1 MGQKVAAAR
10 RRTAFLQPATLKSG
24 RFLGSLSDSPKS
36 SEKRRL
42 KRSHSIM
49 FSPSSDLLICGGGI
63 AGKACALA
71 LAQIGLQVTL
81 LGARPAAALPTQGYA
96 QRLYALNAA
105 SRQLLEDLRVWPQ
118 MPPERIQPVQAMHIR
133 ADGAQLA
140 FDARDARSEA
150 LAWIVESDAIE
161 TALDLALRFERRV
174 VIDPAQAARLSRLT
188 DPSGQTVWQVQTTD
202 DRTLQTPLL
211 IGADGEHSLVRRVS
225 GIAMNTHDYLQRGV
239 VANFISTAPHEGAA
253 FQTFAGGGVIALLPL
268 APLQGQAMV
277 SLVWSAPEALALEL
291 LALSPEALAQR
302 VDAHLPA
309 LRAQHLGPLQ
319 ATGPAAAWRLQR
331 QLARRTVADGLVL
344 IGDAAHR
351 VHPLAGQGLNLGL
364 QDVQVLARTLQQ
376 RGVGQAVHDPRLL
389 RRYSRAR
396 AEQVLALATTT
407 DALARLYGA
416 GSRVPGPLRAL
427 GLQTANALPPV
438 RQLLTRYASG
448 LPYLA

>member
-1 MGQKVAAAR
+1 
-10 RRTAFLQPATLKSG
+10 
-24 RFLGSLSDSPKS
+24 LSDSPKFP
-36 SEKRRL
+36 ETQRF

-49 FSPSSDLLICGGGI
+49 STPSSDLLICGGGI

-105 SRQLLEDLRVWPQ
+105 SRQLLEELRVWPQ

-174 VIDPAQAARLSRLT
+174 VIDPAQAARLQRQ
-188 DPSGQTVWQVQTTD
+188 PAAAGWQVQTD
-202 DRTLQTPLL
+202 DGRTLQAALL
-211 IGADGEHSLVRRVS
+211 IGADGEHSLVRKVS
-225 GIAMNTHDYLQRGV
+225 GIAMDTHDYLQRGV
-239 VANFISTAPHEGAA
+239 VANFLCAAPHEGAA
-253 FQTFAGGGVIALLPL
+253 FQTFADGGVIALLPL
-268 APLQGQAMV
+268 APLQGRPMV

-291 LALSPEALAQR
+291 LDLSPEALAQR
-302 VDAHLPA
+302 VEAHLPA

-319 ATGPAAAWRLQR
+319 ATGPAAAWRLQL

-376 RGVGQAVHDPRLL
+376 RGAGQAVHDPRLL

-407 DALARLYGA
+407 DALARLYAA

>member
-1 MGQKVAAAR
+1 M
-10 RRTAFLQPATLKSG
+10 S
-24 RFLGSLSDSPKS
+24 
-36 SEKRRL
+36 
-42 KRSHSIM
+42 
-49 FSPSSDLLICGGGI
+49 SPSSDLLICGGGI

-105 SRQLLEDLRVWPQ
+105 SRQLLEELRVWPQ

-150 LAWIVESDAIE
+150 LAWIVESGAIE

-174 VIDPAQAARLSRLT
+174 VIDSAQAARLQRQ
-188 DPSGQTVWQVQTTD
+188 PAAAGWQVQTD
-202 DRTLQTPLL
+202 DGRTLQAALL
-211 IGADGEHSLVRRVS
+211 IGADGEHSLVRKVS
-225 GIAMNTHDYLQRGV
+225 GIAMDTHDYLQRGV
-239 VANFISTAPHEGAA
+239 VANFLCAAPHEGVA
-253 FQTFAGGGVIALLPL
+253 FQTFADSGVIALLPL
-268 APLQGQAMV
+268 APMQGRAMV

-291 LALSPEALAQR
+291 LDLSPEALAQR
-302 VDAHLPA
+302 VEAHLPA

-376 RGVGQAVHDPRLL
+376 RSAGQAVHDPRLL

>member
-1 MGQKVAAAR
+1 MS
-10 RRTAFLQPATLKSG
+10 T
-24 RFLGSLSDSPKS
+24 
-36 SEKRRL
+36 
-42 KRSHSIM
+42 
-49 FSPSSDLLICGGGI
+49 PSSDLLICGGGI

-105 SRQLLEDLRVWPQ
+105 SRQLLEELRVWPQ

-174 VIDPAQAARLSRLT
+174 VIDPAQAARLQRQ
-188 DPSGQTVWQVQTTD
+188 PAGAGWQVQTD
-202 DRTLQTPLL
+202 DGRTLQAALL
-211 IGADGEHSLVRRVS
+211 IGADGEHSLVRKVS
-225 GIAMNTHDYLQRGV
+225 GIAMDTHDYLQRGV
-239 VANFISTAPHEGAA
+239 VANFLCAASHEGVA
-253 FQTFAGGGVIALLPL
+253 FQTFADGGVIALLPL
-268 APLQGQAMV
+268 APMQGRPMV

-291 LALSPEALAQR
+291 LDLSPEALAQR
-302 VDAHLPA
+302 VEAHLPA

-376 RGVGQAVHDPRLL
+376 RSAGQAVHDPRLL

-427 GLQTANALPPV
+427 GLQSANALPPV

>member
-1 MGQKVAAAR
+1 MS
-10 RRTAFLQPATLKSG
+10 T
-24 RFLGSLSDSPKS
+24 
-36 SEKRRL
+36 
-42 KRSHSIM
+42 
-49 FSPSSDLLICGGGI
+49 PSSDLLICGGGI

-105 SRQLLEDLRVWPQ
+105 SRQLLEELRVWPQ

-140 FDARDARSEA
+140 FDARDAHSEA

-174 VIDPAQAARLSRLT
+174 VIDSAQAARLQRQ
-188 DPSGQTVWQVQTTD
+188 PAAAGWQVQTD
-202 DRTLQTPLL
+202 DGRTLQAALL
-211 IGADGEHSLVRRVS
+211 IGADGEHSLVRKVS
-225 GIAMNTHDYLQRGV
+225 GIAMDTHDYLQRGV
-239 VANFISTAPHEGAA
+239 VANFLCAASHEGAA
-253 FQTFAGGGVIALLPL
+253 FQTFADGGVIALLPL
-268 APLQGQAMV
+268 APMQGRAMV

-291 LALSPEALAQR
+291 LALPPQALAQR
-302 VDAHLPA
+302 VEAHLPA

-376 RGVGQAVHDPRLL
+376 RGAGQAVHDPRLL

-407 DALARLYGA
+407 DALARLYAA

>member
-1 MGQKVAAAR
+1 MS
-10 RRTAFLQPATLKSG
+10 T
-24 RFLGSLSDSPKS
+24 
-36 SEKRRL
+36 
-42 KRSHSIM
+42 
-49 FSPSSDLLICGGGI
+49 PSSDLLICGGGI

-105 SRQLLEDLRVWPQ
+105 SRQLLEELRVWPQ

-150 LAWIVESDAIE
+150 LAWIVESDSIE

-174 VIDPAQAARLSRLT
+174 VIDPAQAARLQRQ
-188 DPSGQTVWQVQTTD
+188 PAAAGWQVQTD
-202 DRTLQTPLL
+202 DGRTLQAALL
-211 IGADGEHSLVRRVS
+211 IGADGEHSLVRKVS
-225 GIAMNTHDYLQRGV
+225 GIAMDTHDYLQRGV
-239 VANFISTAPHEGAA
+239 VANFLCAAPHDGAA
-253 FQTFAGGGVIALLPL
+253 FQTFADGGVIALLPL
-268 APLQGQAMV
+268 PLAPLQGRPMV

-291 LALSPEALAQR
+291 LDLSPEALAQR
-302 VDAHLPA
+302 VEAHLPA

-376 RGVGQAVHDPRLL
+376 RSAGQAVHDPRLL

-427 GLQTANALPPV
+427 GLQTANALPPL

>member
-1 MGQKVAAAR
+1 M
-10 RRTAFLQPATLKSG
+10 S
-24 RFLGSLSDSPKS
+24 
-36 SEKRRL
+36 
-42 KRSHSIM
+42 
-49 FSPSSDLLICGGGI
+49 SPSSDLLICGGGI

-105 SRQLLEDLRVWPQ
+105 SRQLLEELRVWPQ

-133 ADGAQLA
+133 ADCAQLA

-174 VIDPAQAARLSRLT
+174 VIDPAQAARLQRQ
-188 DPSGQTVWQVQTTD
+188 PAGAGWQVQTD
-202 DRTLQTPLL
+202 DGRTLQAALL
-211 IGADGEHSLVRRVS
+211 IGADGEHSLVRKVS
-225 GIAMNTHDYLQRGV
+225 GIAMDTHDYLQRGV
-239 VANFISTAPHEGAA
+239 VANFLCAAPHEGVA
-253 FQTFAGGGVIALLPL
+253 FQTFADNGVIALLPL
-268 APLQGQAMV
+268 APMQGRPMV

-291 LALSPEALAQR
+291 LDLSPEALAQR
-302 VDAHLPA
+302 VEAYLPA
-309 LRAQHLGPLQ
+309 LRAQHLGQLQ

>member
-1 MGQKVAAAR
+1 M
-10 RRTAFLQPATLKSG
+10 S
-24 RFLGSLSDSPKS
+24 
-36 SEKRRL
+36 
-42 KRSHSIM
+42 
-49 FSPSSDLLICGGGI
+49 SPSSDLLICGGGI

-105 SRQLLEDLRVWPQ
+105 SRQLLEELRVWPQ

-174 VIDPAQAARLSRLT
+174 VIDSAQAARLQRQ
-188 DPSGQTVWQVQTTD
+188 PAAAGWQVQTD
-202 DRTLQTPLL
+202 DGRTLQAALL
-211 IGADGEHSLVRRVS
+211 IGADGEHSLVRKVS
-225 GIAMNTHDYLQRGV
+225 GIAMDTHDYLQRGV
-239 VANFISTAPHEGAA
+239 VANFICAAPHEGLA
-253 FQTFAGGGVIALLPL
+253 FQTFADNGVIALLPL
-268 APLQGQAMV
+268 APMQGRPMV
-277 SLVWSAPEALALEL
+277 SLVWSAPEVLAQEL
-291 LALSPEALAQR
+291 LALPPQALAQR
-302 VDAHLPA
+302 VEAHLPA

-376 RGVGQAVHDPRLL
+376 RSAGQAVHDPRLL

-407 DALARLYGA
+407 DALARLYAA

>member
-1 MGQKVAAAR
+1 M
-10 RRTAFLQPATLKSG
+10 S
-24 RFLGSLSDSPKS
+24 
-36 SEKRRL
+36 
-42 KRSHSIM
+42 
-49 FSPSSDLLICGGGI
+49 SPSSDLLICGGGI

-105 SRQLLEDLRVWPQ
+105 SRQLLEELRVWPQ

-174 VIDPAQAARLSRLT
+174 VIDPAQAARLQRQ
-188 DPSGQTVWQVQTTD
+188 PAGAGWQVQTD
-202 DRTLQTPLL
+202 DGRTLQAALL
-211 IGADGEHSLVRRVS
+211 IGADGEHSLVRKVS
-225 GIAMNTHDYLQRGV
+225 GIAMDTHDYLQRGV
-239 VANFISTAPHEGAA
+239 VANFICAASHEGVA
-253 FQTFAGGGVIALLPL
+253 FQTFADGGVIALLPL
-268 APLQGQAMV
+268 APMQGRPMV

-291 LALSPEALAQR
+291 LDLSPEALAQR
-302 VDAHLPA
+302 VEAHLPA

-376 RGVGQAVHDPRLL
+376 RGAGQAVHDPRLL

-407 DALARLYGA
+407 DTLARLYAA

>member
-1 MGQKVAAAR
+1 MS
-10 RRTAFLQPATLKSG
+10 T
-24 RFLGSLSDSPKS
+24 
-36 SEKRRL
+36 
-42 KRSHSIM
+42 
-49 FSPSSDLLICGGGI
+49 PSSDLLICGGGI

-105 SRQLLEDLRVWPQ
+105 SRQLLEELRVWPQ

-174 VIDPAQAARLSRLT
+174 VIDPAQAARLQRQ
-188 DPSGQTVWQVQTTD
+188 PAGAGWQVQTD
-202 DRTLQTPLL
+202 DGRTLQAALL
-211 IGADGEHSLVRRVS
+211 IGADGEHSLVRKVS
-225 GIAMNTHDYLQRGV
+225 GIAMDTHDYLQRGV
-239 VANFISTAPHEGAA
+239 VANFICAASHEGVA
-253 FQTFAGGGVIALLPL
+253 FQTFADGGVIALLPL
-268 APLQGQAMV
+268 APMQGRPMV

-291 LALSPEALAQR
+291 LDLSPEALAQR
-302 VDAHLPA
+302 VEAHLPA

-376 RGVGQAVHDPRLL
+376 RGAGQAVHDPRLL

-407 DALARLYGA
+407 DTLARLYAA

>member
-1 MGQKVAAAR
+1 MRVLSVNMK
-10 RRTAFLQPATLKSG
+10 PI
-24 RFLGSLSDSPKS
+24 LGSLSDSPKFP
-36 SEKRRL
+36 EIRCFKRG
-42 KRSHSIM
+42 HSIM
-49 FSPSSDLLICGGGI
+49 SSPSSDLLICGGGI

-105 SRQLLEDLRVWPQ
+105 SRQLLEELRVWPQ

-174 VIDPAQAARLSRLT
+174 VIDPAQAARLQRQ
-188 DPSGQTVWQVQTTD
+188 PAAAGWQVQTD
-202 DRTLQTPLL
+202 DGRTLQAALL
-211 IGADGEHSLVRRVS
+211 IGADGEHSLVRKVS
-225 GIAMNTHDYLQRGV
+225 GIAMDTHDYLQRGV
-239 VANFISTAPHEGAA
+239 VANFICAASHEGAA
-253 FQTFAGGGVIALLPL
+253 FQTFADGGVIALLPL
-268 APLQGQAMV
+268 APQQGRPMV

-291 LALSPEALAQR
+291 LDLSPEALAQR
-302 VDAHLPA
+302 VEAHLPA

-376 RGVGQAVHDPRLL
+376 RSAGQAVHDPRLL

-427 GLQTANALPPV
+427 GLQTANALPPL